1 MIYFDN
7 AATTRALPAVAE
19 KMSTMLCEQ
28 YGNPASVSAM
38 GLAAEK
44 EIRNAAEIIARGIH
58 CKYDEVF
65 FTSGGTEGDNW
76 AIYGT
81 AEGYKRQGQHFIT
94 TEIEHPAVKNPMKL
108 LEEKGAEVTWLKVD
122 RQGHISLE
130 ELANAIRPDT
140 VLVSTILVN
149 NETGTVQDAAAIG
162 KLIKEKNP
170 QCLYH
175 VDAVQAFGKYPI
187 DVEKMKIDLLTM
199 SGHKIHGPKGVGM
212 LYMRKG
218 LKVKPLMLGGGQ
230 QRGQR
235 PGTENGPG
243 AAALGVACDEAFKS
257 MKESIAHVREVK
269 QTLLEGIL
277 ALPDTQLNG
286 DSLEEASPYVL
297 NVTFKGLRS
306 EVLLHALESG
316 DCEAAE
322 DFINRQL
329 METISYFD
337 HAESFYHGFMA
348 GLLTNIGGYRVKSN
362 RESGSGRPDIVLQT
376 PNIRKGRVIL
386 LELKLAESIA
396 DLEPAADRGLAQIE
410 EQRYAAPFTSEGYP
424 DVRKYAVSFYK
435 KDCVLRKAN

>member
-199 SGHKIHGPKGVGM
+199 SGHKIHGPKGTGFLYVGE
-212 LYMRKG
+212 
-218 LKVKPLMLGGGQ
+218 KVKIKPILFGGGQ
-230 QRGQR
+230 QKDLRS
-235 PGTENGPG
+235 GTENVPG
-243 AAALGVACDEAFKS
+243 FAGFGLATKIVYEDLEAR
-257 MKESIAHVREVK
+257 IVRMRAVK
-269 QTLLEGIL
+269 DRLTERLKT
-277 ALPDTQLNG
+277 LPDVYINEG
-286 DSLEEASPYVL
+286 EAPHILSVSF
-297 NVTFKGLRS
+297 VGVRS
-306 EVLLHALESG
+306 EVMLHALE
-316 DCEAAE
+316 E
-322 DFINRQL
+322 RQ
-329 METISYFD
+329 IYVS
-337 HAESFYHGFMA
+337 
-348 GLLTNIGGYRVKSN
+348 
-362 RESGSGRPDIVLQT
+362 SGSACSSNKPAVSHVLSSIGLQKNRLEST
-376 PNIRKGRVIL
+376 IRFSFS
-386 LELKLAESIA
+386 AENTVEQA
-396 DLEPAADRGLAQIE
+396 DYAADVIE
-410 EQRYAAPFTSEGYP
+410 EILPVYRKY
-424 DVRKYAVSFYK
+424 VRKK
-435 KDCVLRKAN
+435 